1 MDNTPKTEEL
11 NQEVKLEQTPVESVE
26 QNNENKPEEIKV
38 NETKPETVKTEET
51 KPEEVILSRTD
62 FKNIIETLLF
72 ITDRPLSASKVN
84 QVAEIGDLALTRDI
98 IQEIQTDY
106 ANAGRAVQV
115 LEIGGGFQMCTKPEY
130 GRWVRK
136 LYNEKMSTRLSPAA
150 LETLAIIAYKQPV
163 TRAEIE
169 LIRGVDISGPLE
181 KLLDRGL
188 VKIAGKKEV
197 AGRPLVYATT
207 DQFLRVFGL
216 NHLSEL
222 PDMKTYASKGPKEI
236 QSDLPFDQI
245 MPPFKE
251 NILPLEENGVT
262 QTESVQ
268 SDEQTPLTVNQENK
282 QETKEQSEEG
292 GIK

>member
-1 MDNTPKTEEL
+1 MENISQNEEIKEEIKTENNEVKTPEQ
-11 NQEVKLEQTPVESVE
+11 NQEI
-26 QNNENKPEEIKV
+26 KPEEA
-38 NETKPETVKTEET
+38 
-51 KPEEVILSRTD
+51 ILSRTD
-62 FKNIIETLLF
+62 FKHIIETLLF
-72 ITDRPLSASKVN
+72 ITDKPLSSAKVN

-98 IQEIQTDY
+98 IKEIQNDY
-106 ANAGRAVQV
+106 ANFGSAVQV

-169 LIRGVDISGPLE
+169 VIRGVDISGPLE

-207 DQFLRVFGL
+207 EQFLRVFGL

-222 PDMKTYASKGPKEI
+222 PDMKTFAAKGPKEI

-251 NILPLEENGVT
+251 NILPLEDSETLKVNEQEPINEAEQSIISALETNAQEQGENRE
-262 QTESVQ
+262 ESV
-268 SDEQTPLTVNQENK
+268 EN
-282 QETKEQSEEG
+282 EE
-292 GIK
+292 KTEEEK

>member
-1 MDNTPKTEEL
+1 MENTPQTEEL
-11 NQEVKLEQTPVESVE
+11 NKEELKPQETSAEQS
-26 QNNENKPEEIKV
+26 I
-38 NETKPETVKTEET
+38 KTEET
-51 KPEEVILSRTD
+51 KPEEVILSRSD

-72 ITDRPLSASKVN
+72 ITDKPLSASKVN

-106 ANAGRAVQV
+106 ANSGRAVQV

-169 LIRGVDISGPLE
+169 VIRGVDISGPLE

-207 DQFLRVFGL
+207 EQFLRVFGL

-222 PDMKTYASKGPKEI
+222 PDMKTFAAKGPKEI
-236 QSDLPFDQI
+236 QSDLPFDQA
-245 MPPFKE
+245 MPPFKD
-251 NILPLEENGVT
+251 NILPLEENGYM

-268 SDEQTPLTVNQENK
+268 IEGQTPAIAEQEND
-282 QETKEQSEEG
+282 ENTENNDEG
-292 GIK
+292 GTK

>member
-1 MDNTPKTEEL
+1 MENTPQTEELKEEIKPEQTSAEQNQEIKTEEKK
-11 NQEVKLEQTPVESVE
+11 Q
-26 QNNENKPEEIKV
+26 
-38 NETKPETVKTEET
+38 
-51 KPEEVILSRTD
+51 EEVILSRSD

-72 ITDRPLSASKVN
+72 ITDKPLSASKIN

-106 ANAGRAVQV
+106 AASGRAVQV

-150 LETLAIIAYKQPV
+150 LETLAIVAYKQPV

-169 LIRGVDISGPLE
+169 AIRGVDISGPLE

-207 DQFLRVFGL
+207 EQFLRVFGL

-222 PDMKTYASKGPKEI
+222 PDMKTFAAKGPKEI
-236 QSDLPFDQI
+236 QSDLPFDQA
-245 MPPFKE
+245 MPPFKD
-251 NILPLEENGVT
+251 NILPLEENNIS
-262 QTESVQ
+262 TEEDTSAEGDIQSNNVQ
-268 SDEQTPLTVNQENK
+268 NEGLSNQENN
-282 QETKEQSEEG
+282 QEQNDEG
-292 GIK
+292 GTK

>member
-1 MDNTPKTEEL
+1 MENTPQTEEL
-11 NQEVKLEQTPVESVE
+11 NK
-26 QNNENKPEEIKV
+26 EE
-38 NETKPETVKTEET
+38 VKTEQASAEQNLKT
-51 KPEEVILSRTD
+51 EENKPEEVILSRSD

-72 ITDRPLSASKVN
+72 ITDKPLSVSKIN
-84 QVAEIGDLALTRDI
+84 QVAEISDLSLTRDI

-169 LIRGVDISGPLE
+169 TIRGVDISGPLE

-207 DQFLRVFGL
+207 EQFLRVFGL

-222 PDMKTYASKGPKEI
+222 PDMKTFAAKGPKEI

-245 MPPFKE
+245 MPPFKD
-251 NILPLEENGVT
+251 NILPLEENNV
-262 QTESVQ
+262 SVETDTSVEGNNDIKSNDVQ
-268 SDEQTPLTVNQENK
+268 NEGLLNQENN
-282 QETKEQSEEG
+282 QEQNDEG
-292 GIK
+292 GTK

>member
-1 MDNTPKTEEL
+1 MNDNAPKTEEL
-11 NQEVKLEQTPVESVE
+11 QEVKEE
-26 QNNENKPEEIKV
+26 QNQTEQKPKPEE
-38 NETKPETVKTEET
+38 N
-51 KPEEVILSRTD
+51 ILSRQD

-72 ITDRPLSASKVN
+72 ITDRPLSAPKVN

-98 IQEIQTDY
+98 IKEIQTDY
-106 ANAGRAVQV
+106 ANSGRAVQV
-115 LEIGGGFQMCTKPEY
+115 LEVGGGFQMCTKPEY

-169 LIRGVDISGPLE
+169 VIRGVDISGPLE

-207 DQFLRVFGL
+207 EQFLRVFGL

-222 PDMKTYASKGPKEI
+222 PDIKTFAAKGPKEI
-236 QSDLPFDQI
+236 QSDLPFDQVL
-245 MPPFKE
+245 PPSKD
-251 NILPLEENGVT
+251 NILPLEEDGISQANIVE
-262 QTESVQ
+262 TEQ
-268 SDEQTPLTVNQENK
+268 EQA
-282 QETKEQSEEG
+282 EEG
-292 GIK
+292 TSEQEKTEEIEELTERNQDGGNK

>member
-1 MDNTPKTEEL
+1 MENTPQTEEL
-11 NQEVKLEQTPVESVE
+11 NEEAIKQEQTPAE
-26 QNNENKPEEIKV
+26 QNIEQNQEI
-38 NETKPETVKTEET
+38 KTEET
-51 KPEEVILSRTD
+51 KPEEVILSRSD

-72 ITDRPLSASKVN
+72 ITDKPLSAAKIN

-98 IQEIQTDY
+98 IQEIQADY

-115 LEIGGGFQMCTKPEY
+115 LEIGGGFQMCTKSEY

-169 LIRGVDISGPLE
+169 TIRGVDISGPLE

-207 DQFLRVFGL
+207 EQFLRVFGL

-222 PDMKTYASKGPKEI
+222 PDMKTFAAKGPKEI

-245 MPPFKE
+245 MPPFKD
-251 NILPLEENGVT
+251 NIIPLEEKENSLLET
-262 QTESVQ
+262 QTEKVQ
-268 SDEQTPLTVNQENK
+268 GEGLPKQESNQEEN
-282 QETKEQSEEG
+282 SEIDG
-292 GIK
+292 GVK

>member
-1 MDNTPKTEEL
+1 MENTPKTDEL
-11 NQEVKLEQTPVESVE
+11 NKE
-26 QNNENKPEEIKV
+26 
-38 NETKPETVKTEET
+38 ETKPVSIEENKETEQENA
-51 KPEEVILSRTD
+51 KPEEVILSRSD

-72 ITDRPLSASKVN
+72 ITDKPLSASKVN

-98 IQEIQTDY
+98 IQEIQNDY
-106 ANAGRAVQV
+106 ATSGRAVQV

-150 LETLAIIAYKQPV
+150 LETLAIVAYKQPV

-188 VKIAGKKEV
+188 IKIAGKKEV

-207 DQFLRVFGL
+207 EQFLRVFGL

-222 PDMKTYASKGPKEI
+222 PDMKTFAAKGPKEI

-245 MPPFKE
+245 MPPFKD
-251 NILPLEENGVT
+251 NILPLEENGGT

-268 SDEQTPLTVNQENK
+268 VEEQTSEIVAQENNQEP
-282 QETKEQSEEG
+282 QEQDNQNEDGGTK
-292 GIK
+292 

>member
-1 MDNTPKTEEL
+1 MENTPQTEEL
-11 NQEVKLEQTPVESVE
+11 NKEEVKQEQTSAE
-26 QNNENKPEEIKV
+26 QNQETNNEEKKQ
-38 NETKPETVKTEET
+38 
-51 KPEEVILSRTD
+51 EEVILSRSD

-72 ITDRPLSASKVN
+72 ITDKPLSASKVN

-106 ANAGRAVQV
+106 ANAGSAVQV

-136 LYNEKMSTRLSPAA
+136 LYNEKMSIRLSPAA

-169 LIRGVDISGPLE
+169 VIRGVDVSGPLE

-222 PDMKTYASKGPKEI
+222 PDMKTFAAKGPKEI
-236 QSDLPFDQI
+236 QSDLPFDQA
-245 MPPFKE
+245 MPPFKD
-251 NILPLEENGVT
+251 NILPLEENNISAEDDTSTEGDT
-262 QTESVQ
+262 DIQTNNVQ
-268 SDEQTPLTVNQENK
+268 NEGLLDQENNQEQNEK
-282 QETKEQSEEG
+282 GGTK
-292 GIK
+292 

>member
-1 MDNTPKTEEL
+1 MENPQTEEL
-11 NQEVKLEQTPVESVE
+11 QNKE
-26 QNNENKPEEIKV
+26 QNMPNTDNKTEKAKPEEA
-38 NETKPETVKTEET
+38 
-51 KPEEVILSRTD
+51 ILSRSD

-72 ITDRPLSASKVN
+72 ITDRPLSAPKVN
-84 QVAEIGDLALTRDI
+84 QVAEIGDLALTRDLI
-98 IQEIQTDY
+98 KEIQNDY

-115 LEIGGGFQMCTKPEY
+115 IEIGGGFQMSTKSEY

-169 LIRGVDISGPLE
+169 VIRGVDISGPLE

-207 DQFLRVFGL
+207 EQFLRVFGL

-222 PDMKTYASKGPKEI
+222 PDMKTFATKGPKEI
-236 QSDLPFDQI
+236 QSDLPFDQVL
-245 MPPFKE
+245 PPAID
-251 NILPLEENGVT
+251 NILPLEEST
-262 QTESVQ
+262 ITVQ
-268 SDEQTPLTVNQENK
+268 PEVQEQDGQENI
-282 QETKEQSEEG
+282 QETEENKEETNKEPSEDG
-292 GIK
+292 GTK

>member
-1 MDNTPKTEEL
+1 MDNTPQTEEVQ
-11 NQEVKLEQTPVESVE
+11 NDTVTKQEEKTQ
-26 QNNENKPEEIKV
+26 PEEA
-38 NETKPETVKTEET
+38 
-51 KPEEVILSRTD
+51 ILSRED
-62 FKNIIETLLF
+62 FKRIIETLLF
-72 ITDRPLSASKVN
+72 ITDRPLSAPKIN

-98 IQEIQTDY
+98 VKEIQSDY
-106 ANAGRAVQV
+106 ANFGSAVQV
-115 LEIGGGFQMCTKPEY
+115 IEIGGGFQMSTKPEY

-136 LYNEKMSTRLSPAA
+136 LYNEKMSARLSPAA

-188 VKIAGKKEV
+188 VKIAGRKEV

-207 DQFLRVFGL
+207 EQFLRVFGL

-222 PDMKTYASKGPKEI
+222 PDMKTYATKGPKEI
-236 QSDLPFDQI
+236 QSDLPFDQAL
-245 MPPFKE
+245 PPVKD
-251 NILPLEENGVT
+251 NILPLEENEQDT
-262 QTESVQ
+262 QEEINTQKELKI
-268 SDEQTPLTVNQENK
+268 EENK
-282 QETKEQSEEG
+282 TENTDNNDG